1 MGFCTSPPSSLYAC
15 RVPWRA
21 NTAYNLQAF
30 FLNLFAALLDN
41 HVMRKVV
48 WISGDVSPGSSND
61 KIMLA
66 IMGKQWREIVGEG
79 VRAAPAPL
87 G

>member
-41 HVMRKVV
+41 HVMRKV
-48 WISGDVSPGSSND
+48 GSSND

-79 VRAAPAPL
+79 VRVP
-87 G
+87 GGTQFSTR